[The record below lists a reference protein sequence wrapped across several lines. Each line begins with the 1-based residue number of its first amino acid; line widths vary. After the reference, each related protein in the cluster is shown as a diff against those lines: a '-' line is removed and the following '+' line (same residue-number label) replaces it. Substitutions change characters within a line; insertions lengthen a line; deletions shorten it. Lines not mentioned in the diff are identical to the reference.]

1 MSRNSLQMELTLAVV
16 FKLVALFLLYVF
28 FFGPSHRTQV
38 TPADMAAVL
47 GEDRATEAGRK

>member
-1 MSRNSLQMELTLAVV
+1 MYRNSLQMELTLAVV
-16 FKLVALFLLYVF
+16 FKLVALFLLYMF

-47 GEDRATEAGRK
+47 GAGQATEAGRK

>member
-1 MSRNSLQMELTLAVV
+1 MSRNPLQMELTLAVV
-16 FKLVALFLLYVF
+16 FKLAALFLLYVF